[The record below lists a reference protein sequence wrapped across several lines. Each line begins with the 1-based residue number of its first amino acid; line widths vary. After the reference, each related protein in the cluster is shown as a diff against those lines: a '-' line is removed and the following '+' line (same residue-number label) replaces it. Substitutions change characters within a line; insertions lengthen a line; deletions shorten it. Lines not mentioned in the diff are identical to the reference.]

1 MDNQYEEY
9 FPGKDS
15 EIYGKLYDQYPGKFF
30 SKLYMEFDL
39 RVDTIEIY
47 DLRLHGFTMT
57 LRFTPWPPPAGDIS
71 GDNVKIMNDG
81 SMKILI
87 VEDEPKVASFIKNGL
102 EENNYEAE
110 AQLTTDLLAENLAR
124 ENDFNLYILDL
135 IIPGI
140 GGLELCKRLK
150 KLNPNIPVLMLT
162 ALGTTDDKIN
172 GFDAGADDYLVKPF
186 EFRELLARVKVLVK
200 KSGLPNAQVNKLVQE
215 DLELD
220 LDRKLARRGN
230 KNIELTAK
238 EFTLLE
244 YFMRNRGRVL
254 SRNDIAEKVWDVSFD
269 FGSNIVDVYV
279 NFLRKKID
287 KGFDN
292 KLIHTKVGFGYV
304 FGEA

>member
-1 MDNQYEEY
+1 M
-9 FPGKDS
+9 
-15 EIYGKLYDQYPGKFF
+15 
-30 SKLYMEFDL
+30 
-39 RVDTIEIY
+39 R
-47 DLRLHGFTMT
+47 
-57 LRFTPWPPPAGDIS
+57 
-71 GDNVKIMNDG
+71 
-81 SMKILI
+81 ILI
-87 VEDEPKVASFIKNGL
+87 VEDEPKVASFIKMGL
-102 EENNYEAE
+102 EENSYEAE
-110 AQLTTDLLAENLAR
+110 TTYDGLLAENLAR
-124 ENDFNLYILDL
+124 EKNYNLYILDI

-200 KSGLPNAQVNKLVQE
+200 KSGPPNTQVNKLVHE
-215 DLELD
+215 DIELD

-230 KNIELTAK
+230 ATIELTAK

-304 FGEA
+304 FGEV